1 MPSNT
6 GNWLVSTCPA
16 CQTPLH
22 STAYSLPSLVQDSS
36 VSLLLLLPWPRLLL
50 DVSVYH
56 CNHIAAGTAYCGYEQ
71 HFTAVYCLKNNSWG
85 SQYSLHQCS
94 LLIHS
99 YSIQLFKKRQSVR
112 GILELKCHRTVL
124 ILAGV
129 LVDLHASP
137 ADPASRECGPVN
149 MEAVQQVI
157 PPHAAPG
164 CTVWCRWWRPSGR

>member
-1 MPSNT
+1 MNIPCLLSSSIGFIAMIASVTTALTPVSPDSHLRPFYLLPSLCLHRFSIGFIAMPSNT

-85 SQYSLHQCS
+85 ISIFFTSVFTSDPQ
-94 LLIHS
+94 LLNS
-99 YSIQLFKKRQSVR
+99 
-112 GILELKCHRTVL
+112 
-124 ILAGV
+124 
-129 LVDLHASP
+129 
-137 ADPASRECGPVN
+137 
-149 MEAVQQVI
+149 AV
-157 PPHAAPG
+157 
-164 CTVWCRWWRPSGR
+164 